1 LFAVVGGAAPKPP
14 SCRELGLRRRPLAL
28 GEAAE
33 ARRANDHGA
42 ALAAAQVSPQTHL
55 RHR

>member
-33 ARRANDHGA
+33 ARRADDHGA